1 MTFNVTHVGGSDI
14 CKIIGLLCKTF
25 KELDLHFLDSTTY
38 RLDVFIAGESL
49 VQFAAHDF
57 ELPVEVVGRLLVGV
71 GDLSDDLLVVVHHVG
86 SHNLGTIDI
95 GAANNVQT
103 DQHGLIKTGA
113 AQFLF

>member
-25 KELDLHFLDSTTY
+25 KELRGLHFLDSTTY

-57 ELPVEVVGRLLVGV
+57 ELSVEVVGRLEVDVGH
-71 GDLSDDLLVVVHHVG
+71 L
-86 SHNLGTIDI
+86 
-95 GAANNVQT
+95 
-103 DQHGLIKTGA
+103 
-113 AQFLF
+113 